1 LKIKPLIDEQ
11 PRGISGRRAK
21 SRYDFAARRAIQS
34 WRRVVAT
41 LQAVKVGQLNMVR
54 YLQPPLAAS
63 TASSTPETA
72 QPIA

>member
-1 LKIKPLIDEQ
+1 MCSRLHVVRSRAP
-11 PRGISGRRAK
+11 ISGRQAK
-21 SRYDFAARRAIQS
+21 FRDNFAARRAIQS